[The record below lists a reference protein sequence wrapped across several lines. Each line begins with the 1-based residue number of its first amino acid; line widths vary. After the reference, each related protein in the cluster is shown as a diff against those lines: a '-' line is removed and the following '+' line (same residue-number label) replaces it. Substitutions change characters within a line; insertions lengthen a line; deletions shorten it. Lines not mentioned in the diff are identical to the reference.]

1 MPWEI
6 RFHKP
11 EAAPKVSHL
20 GHCNSCCPTVSTAMG
35 TQILQQMSVFRFY
48 LQSGWY
54 QIYQNLFQLGWIII
68 KCLWNLGKQI
78 KAKWKNALIL
88 ERKCGQWPKVN
99 KSALWFLLLLLQ
111 WTKQNK
117 QRAAWPTWRQFT
129 SNSNIYW
136 WWAPNTGIPKKEAD
150 FIPWSFMRNYNKR
163 VNIKTHQSQKLL
175 QTDTLFSGSQSRS
188 LYTARQ
194 LSWDCKHN

>member
-1 MPWEI
+1 MQQEI

-11 EAAPKVSHL
+11 VSAPKVSHL

-35 TQILQQMSVFRFY
+35 TQILQQCLFFVFTYTVDDIRFIKI
-48 LQSGWY
+48 SNFF
-54 QIYQNLFQLGWIII
+54 NLAEL
-68 KCLWNLGKQI
+68 CLWNLGKQI
-78 KAKWKNALIL
+78 KVKWKNALIS
-88 ERKCGQWPKVN
+88 ERKCGQWPKVK

-117 QRAAWPTWRQFT
+117 QIDAWPTWRQFT

-136 WWAPNTGIPKKEAD
+136 WWAPNTGIPKKEAN
-150 FIPWSFMRNYNKR
+150 FVPWSFMRNYNKR
-163 VNIKTHQSQKLL
+163 VNRKTHQSQKLL